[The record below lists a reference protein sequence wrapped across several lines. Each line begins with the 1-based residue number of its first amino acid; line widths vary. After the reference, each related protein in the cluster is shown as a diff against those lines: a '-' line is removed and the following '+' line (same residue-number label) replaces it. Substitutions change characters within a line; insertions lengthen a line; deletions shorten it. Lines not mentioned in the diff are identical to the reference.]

1 MNTQLVIDTKK
12 PLHSVSPTLYGI
24 FLEDINYSCDG
35 GLNANMV
42 ANYSFD
48 DRYIHNLGTSAA
60 FSSIRIMIRP
70 KMHFPATPDRLRHWL
85 CKGGELVSRTDGTDE
100 DRGWYARVSPKS
112 ACRLE
117 NLGYNGFRKN
127 KNRCAMGIRGK
138 SIYAFSCLARS
149 EGTATLRVYSAGEDG
164 QPLTEILSL
173 KPEKDWSRLSGTVLA
188 TRSGYGKLV
197 IEVEADKSVDLDSI
211 SFMNTDTWGKD
222 DPKWSQGK
230 LHRDMVEVLRELKPG
245 FVRFPGGCIVE
256 GIDEGNHYKWKDSIG
271 PLEDRRQDF
280 NLWATCAPE
289 GDYMQS
295 RQIGFYEFFLLC
307 EDLGAE
313 PLPVVWAGMNCQMR
327 RRGKIEMKS
336 DAFQKDVVQNALDL
350 MDYANGDPSE
360 SEWAAKRAE
369 AGHPEPFRVK
379 YLGIGNENFGEDYL
393 ARFDIVSK
401 AIKEKYPEVICVMSA
416 GSEPAGK
423 NFETSIRHAET
434 LDSEVYVDEHFYKP
448 PKWTEE
454 QVTRY
459 DKLPRNNVG
468 VFLGEWAAA
477 FPMGN
482 TCVGSFESALAE
494 AAFLTGVERNADKV
508 KMTCYAPLFA
518 LAGGNQWIQNLIEFN
533 PLQVMKTCNYFVQQM
548 FGATVGKRSFA
559 VQGKLPE
566 KLYACATG
574 DEKTLTVKLVNT
586 SRDARDITLSL
597 EALTPETAELTVLQ
611 SDVLK
616 VRNNLNF
623 EGAPE
628 YRVKPETKTIR
639 MTSGKLEL
647 HLDKQSVNVI
657 QIAL

>member
-12 PLHSVSPTLYGI
+12 PLHDVSPTLYGI

-48 DRYIHNLGTSAA
+48 DCY
-60 FSSIRIMIRP
+60 IRP
-70 KMHFPATPDRLRHWL
+70 TGTNMVLATAKIMANSRIHFPKTSDRLRHWN
-85 CKGGELVSRTDGTDE
+85 CKDGKAESRTDGADT
-100 DRGWYARVSPKS
+100 DRGWYARVTPSG
-112 ACRLE
+112 ACGLE
-117 NLGYNGFRKN
+117 NLGYNGARKN
-127 KNRCAMGIRGK
+127 KDRCAMGIRQQA
-138 SIYAFSCLARS
+138 SYVFSCLTRCGG
-149 EGTATLRVYSAGEDG
+149 EATICVYAASEDG
-164 QPLTEILSL
+164 QALTKKLSL
-173 KPEKDWSRLSGTVLA
+173 KPGKDWSRLSGTVLA
-188 TRSGYGKLV
+188 TCTGYGKLV
-197 IEVEADKSVDLDSI
+197 IEIEADSPVDLDSV
-211 SFMNTDTWGKD
+211 SFMNADTWGKD
-222 DPKWSQGK
+222 DPKWTQGR
-230 LHRDMVEVLRELKPG
+230 LRRDMVEALRDLKPG
-245 FVRFPGGCIVE
+245 FVRFPGGCLVE
-256 GIDEGNHYKWKDSIG
+256 GIDPGNEYHWKDSIG
-271 PLEDRRQDF
+271 PLDERRQEY
-280 NLWATCAPE
+280 NLWASCSPN

-327 RRGKIEMKS
+327 RRGKIDMNS
-336 DAFQKDVVQNALDL
+336 DVFQKDVVQNALDL
-350 MDYANGDPSE
+350 LEYANGDPAT

-369 AGHPEPFRVK
+369 AGHPDPFHVK

-393 ARFDIVSK
+393 ARFDKVRK
-401 AIKEKYPEVICVMSA
+401 AVLAKYPEIICIMSS

-423 NFETSIRHAET
+423 NFDTSIRHAAT
-434 LDSEVYVDEHFYKP
+434 LDGEVYVDEHFYKS
-448 PKWTEE
+448 PKWTESR
-454 QVTRY
+454 VTRY
-459 DKLPRNNVG
+459 DNLPRNNVG

-477 FPMGN
+477 MPTGSS
-482 TCVGSFESALAE
+482 CVSSYESALAE

-508 KMTCYAPLFA
+508 KMTCYAPLFSMV
-518 LAGGNQWIQNLIEFN
+518 GGNQWVQNLIEFN
-533 PLQVMKTCNYFVQQM
+533 PLHVMKTSNYFVQQV
-548 FGATVGKRSFA
+548 FGATVGKQTYA
-559 VQGKLPE
+559 VQGTLPE

-586 SRDARDITLSL
+586 SRDARDVCLSL
-597 EALTPETAELTVLQ
+597 DALTPGTVDLTVLQ

-628 YRVKPETKTIR
+628 YCVKPETKTLR
-639 MTSGKLEL
+639 MTNGKLEL